1 MPNPLETLASI
12 QKIDIEIKT
21 IESESDLYRQK
32 ISTLQDSLSDK
43 EGTKDTSSGE
53 LDELNDKKKE
63 LDEIV
68 RVAKEKI
75 DKDEQRIG
83 EIQNDKEFKA
93 LTKEISNAKQ
103 TIKLT
108 GMELE
113 SISEKI
119 DGKEGEVSDS
129 DGALDSTKSEIETLT
144 QELEE
149 NSKEW
154 ATVLSTKNSEREG
167 LIANIAAPVLN
178 RYDAVRS
185 KRAGIGIVNV
195 VKEICQGCFINIPP
209 QTFIQL
215 QKSTNEEILECP
227 HCHRLIYF
235 EKEEEK
241 EEE

>member
-1 MPNPLETLASI
+1 MSNPLETLASI

-21 IESESDLYRQK
+21 IESESDSYKQK
-32 ISTLQDSLSDK
+32 ISVLQDSLSDK
-43 EGTKDTSSGE
+43 EGSKDTNSSE
-53 LDELNDKKKE
+53 LDELNTKKKE

-68 RVAKEKI
+68 RVAEEKI
-75 DKDEQRIG
+75 DKDEKRIG
-83 EIQNDKEFKA
+83 DIQNDKEFKA

-119 DGKEGEVSDS
+119 SGKEGEVSES
-129 DGALDSTKSEIETLT
+129 DGALDSTNSEIESLT
-144 QELEE
+144 SELEE

-154 ATVLSTKNSEREG
+154 TAVLSTKNSKREALVQNVSG
-167 LIANIAAPVLN
+167 SVLK

-185 KRAGIGIVNV
+185 KRAGIGLVNV
-195 VKEICQGCFINIPP
+195 IKEICQGCFINIPP

-227 HCHRLIYF
+227 HCHRIIYF
-235 EKEEEK
+235 ENQED
-241 EEE
+241 